1 MTPSQPPPPDA
12 QRSPPSYETSTADKK
27 PDDVLPAFQ
36 GLLPSRNDPTAA
48 PDAPHAVE
56 SSTGAPIVAGEPQRK
71 AGPADFDAAF
81 ADLNLAPAKEDE
93 SEDESEDEPETQA
106 HRPQNDFDFSF
117 DAPAAAPVAQSAT
130 PNTAAAD
137 FFNFDSN
144 VATSTT
150 SPAGNGTASASAAA
164 DHDWN
169 ALFAPLD
176 NAKSASPP
184 DSNGTATAAA
194 TTGVSDPKRP
204 GWALNNDTGED
215 DLILQ
220 RLTGMGFP
228 RDESLAALEKFD
240 YNIDKARLSASQNAQ
255 YMT

>member
-1 MTPSQPPPPDA
+1 VTSSQPPPADA
-12 QRSPPSYETSTADKK
+12 QRSPPSYDTSTADKK
-27 PDDVLPAFQ
+27 PDDFPPAFQ
-36 GLLPSRNDPTAA
+36 GLLPSRSDPTAA

-93 SEDESEDEPETQA
+93 SEDESEDEPETQS
-106 HRPQNDFDFSF
+106 RPQNDFDFSF
-117 DAPAAAPVAQSAT
+117 DAPAAAPAAKSAT

-150 SPAGNGTASASAAA
+150 SPAGNGNASASAAA
-164 DHDWN
+164 DHDWT

-176 NAKSASPP
+176 NAKS
-184 DSNGTATAAA
+184 DSNGTAA
-194 TTGVSDPKRP
+194 TTTSASDSKKP
-204 GWALNNDTGED
+204 GWALNNDTGD

-240 YNIDKARLSASQNAQ
+240 YNIDKVRLSPHPQNHNHD
-255 YMT
+255 M